1 MYMHQWQ
8 SEQCI
13 DLPMGKV
20 VCIGRNYVEHAK
32 ELDNPIPSSPLLFI
46 KPATSLVP
54 FGNEVTLNA
63 ALGEHHYEAELAL
76 LIGTKIDADTS
87 EPLMHIAGV
96 GLALDLTLRDLQ
108 SELKAQGHPWERA
121 KAYDNSC
128 PITPFVPCD
137 ENTFAKSIEYRF
149 WQNGELKQ
157 HGDSSL
163 MIFPITE
170 LLKEVS
176 RYFTLQPGDIVLTG
190 TPKGVGSLA
199 QGDKLKLQ
207 LDQHP
212 AWYSEVILK

>member
-1 MYMHQWQ
+1 MYKHQWQ
-8 SEQCI
+8 SKQFI
-13 DLPMGKV
+13 NLPTGKV

-46 KPATSLVP
+46 KPATSLVA
-54 FGNEVTLNA
+54 FDNEVTLNA

-76 LIGTKIDADTS
+76 LIGTKIDAGTS
-87 EPLMHIAGV
+87 APLTHIAGV

-137 ENTFAKSIEYRF
+137 ENTFTKSIEYRF

-207 LDQHP
+207 LQQHP
-212 AWYSEVILK
+212 TWHSEVILK

>member
-1 MYMHQWQ
+1 MYQHKRDNLVPW
-8 SEQCI
+8 
-13 DLPMGKV
+13 DLPVGKI

-32 ELDNPIPSSPLLFI
+32 ELDNPIPDNPLLFI
-46 KPATSLVP
+46 KPATSLVT
-54 FGNEVTLNA
+54 FDSDLCLNA

-76 LIGTKIDADTS
+76 LIGTQIDANTA
-87 EPLMHIAGV
+87 EPLKHIAGV

-128 PITPFVPCD
+128 PITPFIPCD
-137 ENTFAKSIEYRF
+137 ESTFAEGVEYRF
-149 WQNGELKQ
+149 WQNDELKQ

-163 MIFPITE
+163 MIFPIIE
-170 LLKEVS
+170 LMNEIT

-199 QGDKLKLQ
+199 SGDKLKLQ
-207 LDQHP
+207 LEQYP
-212 AWYSEVILK
+212 AWHGNVTVK

>member
-1 MYMHQWQ
+1 MYRHQWQ
-8 SEQCI
+8 NKQFTN
-13 DLPMGKV
+13 LPTGKV

-46 KPATSLVP
+46 KPATSLVA
-54 FGNEVTLNA
+54 FDNEVTLNA

-76 LIGTKIDADTS
+76 LIGSKIDAGTS
-87 EPLMHIAGV
+87 APLMHIAGI

-137 ENTFAKSIEYRF
+137 ENTFAKNIEYRF

-199 QGDKLKLQ
+199 QGDKLKLRME
-207 LDQHP
+207 QHP
-212 AWYSEVILK
+212 AWHSEVILK

>member
-1 MYMHQWQ
+1 MYQH
-8 SEQCI
+8 I
-13 DLPMGKV
+13 DNENNKISLPAGKI
-20 VCIGRNYVEHAK
+20 VCVGRNYVAHAK

-54 FGNEVTLNA
+54 FNNEMKLDA

-76 LIGTKIDADTS
+76 LVGTKIDAKTPA
-87 EPLMHIAGV
+87 PLKHIAGI

-128 PITPFVPCD
+128 PATPFVPCD
-137 ENTFAKSIEYRF
+137 ENTFAECIEYRF

-163 MIFPITE
+163 MIFPIAE
-170 LLKEVS
+170 LLKDIA

-199 QGDKLKLQ
+199 HGDELTLQ
-207 LDQHP
+207 LKSHTPWHGKVAID
-212 AWYSEVILK
+212 

>member
-1 MYMHQWQ
+1 MYKHQWQ
-8 SEQCI
+8 SKQFI
-13 DLPMGKV
+13 NLPTGKV

-46 KPATSLVP
+46 KPATSLVA
-54 FGNEVTLNA
+54 FDNEVTLNA

-76 LIGTKIDADTS
+76 LIGTKIDAGTS
-87 EPLMHIAGV
+87 TPLTHIAGV

-137 ENTFAKSIEYRF
+137 ENTFTKSIEYRF

-207 LDQHP
+207 LQQHP
-212 AWYSEVILK
+212 TWHSEVILK

>member
-1 MYMHQWQ
+1 MYRHQWQ
-8 SEQCI
+8 SKQFI
-13 DLPMGKV
+13 NLPTGKV

-46 KPATSLVP
+46 KPATSLVA
-54 FGNEVTLNA
+54 FDNEVTLNA

-76 LIGTKIDADTS
+76 LIGTKIDAGTS
-87 EPLMHIAGV
+87 TPLTHIAGV

-128 PITPFVPCD
+128 PITPFVPCN
-137 ENTFAKSIEYRF
+137 ENTFTKSIEYRF

-207 LDQHP
+207 LQQHP
-212 AWYSEVILK
+212 TWHSEVILK